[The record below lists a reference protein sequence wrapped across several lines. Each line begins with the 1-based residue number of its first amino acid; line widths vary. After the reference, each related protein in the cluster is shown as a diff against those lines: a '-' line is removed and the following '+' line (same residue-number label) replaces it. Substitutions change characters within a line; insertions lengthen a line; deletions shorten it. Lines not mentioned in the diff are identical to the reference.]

1 MRRIEKISV
10 PHKFSLKNK
19 KLIIASSLMLFLVAA
34 ICHAA
39 VLAPEWTEFCPP
51 KYIDSNEN
59 MFSKD
64 ATYWYKRRL
73 QFEKSLEKCSALKG
87 AELDSCYAEIRE
99 AEARKN
105 KVWDVRQDEK
115 YRTTEYNREYYMEKM
130 KYDGI
135 NRMIETIKK

>member
-19 KLIIASSLMLFLVAA
+19 KLIIVSSVMFFMSFA
-34 ICHAA
+34 CYA
-39 VLAPEWTEFCPP
+39 VILAPEWTEFCPP
-51 KYIDSNEN
+51 RYIDSNEN

-73 QFEKSLEKCSALKG
+73 QFEKSLEKCSHFKG
-87 AELDSCYAEIRE
+87 EELESCYAEIRE

-105 KVWDVRQDEK
+105 KVWDVRQYEK
-115 YRTTEYNREYYMEKM
+115 FRTTEYNREYYMEKM

-135 NRMIETIKK
+135 NQMLETIKR